1 MHSLQKSR
9 IVTLAGICHRSEQA
23 FGQAIHSTSCKEFRG
38 CVGKVRQVLHE
49 FRFELLSEI
58 ERVGGG
64 AAASLLKESEYA
76 AAYSTGGSS
85 LQYLVDNYRRVLE
98 KPLPPHAAAM
108 IRRQHRQL
116 QELLKEF
123 TEFITLLQGLID
135 DRHRGAATAGSGR

>member
-9 IVTLAGICHRSEQA
+9 IVTLAGICHRAEQA
-23 FGQAIHSTSCKEFRG
+23 FGQATHSTSCKEFRG

-64 AAASLLKESEYA
+64 AADTLLKESDYA
-76 AAYSTGGSS
+76 AAYATGGSS
-85 LQYLVDNYRRVLE
+85 LQDLVENYRRALE

-123 TEFITLLQGLID
+123 KEFLTLLQDLID
-135 DRHRGAATAGSGR
+135 HRRSATAGSGR

>member
-23 FGQAIHSTSCKEFRG
+23 FGQATHSTSCKEFRG

-64 AAASLLKESEYA
+64 AADSLLKESDYA
-76 AAYSTGGSS
+76 SAYSTDPTS
-85 LQYLVDNYRRVLE
+85 LQHLLDSYRRALE

-116 QELLKEF
+116 QDLLKEF
-123 TEFITLLQGLID
+123 TEFITMLQGLID
-135 DRHRGAATAGSGR
+135 HRQRGAAAGSGR

>member
-1 MHSLQKSR
+1 
-9 IVTLAGICHRSEQA
+9 
-23 FGQAIHSTSCKEFRG
+23 
-38 CVGKVRQVLHE
+38 VLHE

-76 AAYSTGGSS
+76 AAYATGGSS
-85 LQYLVDNYRRVLE
+85 LQDLVDAYRRALE

-123 TEFITLLQGLID
+123 REFLTLLQDLID
-135 DRHRGAATAGSGR
+135 HRRAATAGSGH